1 MSGIDVFL
9 LKLLAW
15 RLTYFAVQTSSFKH
29 FYFLGNYYLNI
40 RWFCLIKKLII
51 IKYIHAVYLLNK
63 YLHNCYNMLNFCL
76 NLLFI
81 NYKSNQL
88 LLLGQCLQLCLL
100 LRLLLLLLSVFSWAA
115 LASPSLSLTLPLP
128 LHNNAPTSVWS
139 CWVLSFISYA
149 PLLYSLIIFFRLF
162 VIVSFGDMHRHT
174 HTHIHTRTHQLSL
187 RTLYWSWVVVC
198 PSKGGILYYT
208 YIDT

>member
-1 MSGIDVFL
+1 MAERGRKWAVLLLL

-15 RLTYFAVQTSSFKH
+15 CLTYFAVQTSSFKH

-100 LRLLLLLLSVFSWAA
+100 LRLLSLLLSVFSWAA
-115 LASPSLSLTLPLP
+115 LASQPLSLP
-128 LHNNAPTSVWS
+128 LHNNAPMSVWS
-139 CWVLSFISYA
+139 CWALSFISYA
-149 PLLYSLIIFFRLF
+149 PLLYSLIIFFVCLLLF
-162 VIVSFGDMHRHT
+162 LLVTCTDTHT
-174 HTHIHTRTHQLSL
+174 HTFIHAPTNSPYALCIEAGWLSV
-187 RTLYWSWVVVC
+187 R
-198 PSKGGILYYT
+198 PKGGS
-208 YIDT
+208 YITHT